1 MAKPTKTTESKF
13 TFDVLKA
20 KGPVLV
26 DFYATW
32 CAQCRRLA
40 PVLDDLAESWD
51 GQVKIV
57 TVDVE
62 GNAHLADRY
71 EIRKI
76 PTLVLFEDGEE
87 KVRLIEPTR
96 RETVEA
102 GLAPVLPQVLGP
114 VDHPR
119 DRAG

>member
-1 MAKPTKTTESKF
+1 MSKPQKTTEARF

-32 CAQCRRLA
+32 CGQCRQLA
-40 PVLDDLAESWD
+40 PVLDELAAEWRGD
-51 GQVKIV
+51 VKVV

-62 GNAHLADRY
+62 RNKHLLDRY
-71 EIRKI
+71 GIRKI

-87 KVRLIEPTR
+87 RVRLIEPTR
-96 RETVEA
+96 RAAVEA
-102 GLAPVLPQVLGP
+102 GLADALGDA
-114 VDHPR
+114 V
-119 DRAG
+119 G

>member
-1 MAKPTKTTESKF
+1 MSKPEKTTESKF
-13 TFDVLKA
+13 TFDVLRA

-32 CAQCRRLA
+32 CGQCRQLA
-40 PVLDDLAESWD
+40 PVLDDLAADWE

-62 GNAHLADRY
+62 HNEHLADRY

-76 PTLVLFEDGEE
+76 PTLVLFEDGAE

-96 RETVEA
+96 RPAVEA
-102 GLAPVLPQVLGP
+102 GLAEALPQLVKLP
-114 VDHPR
+114 N
-119 DRAG
+119 AG